1 MDNNQM
7 FDSNTTYGQQAPVQQ
22 PTLEEPMK
30 LGEWVGTILL
40 TMIPCVGLILLFVWA
55 FSTTEKKN
63 KQNYAKAMLIIM
75 GCVVALYILIVVL
88 LVALG
93 FSALGALAAFS

>member
-40 TMIPCVGLILLFVWA
+40 TMIPCVGLILLFV
-55 FSTTEKKN
+55 
-63 KQNYAKAMLIIM
+63 
-75 GCVVALYILIVVL
+75 
-88 LVALG
+88 
-93 FSALGALAAFS
+93 